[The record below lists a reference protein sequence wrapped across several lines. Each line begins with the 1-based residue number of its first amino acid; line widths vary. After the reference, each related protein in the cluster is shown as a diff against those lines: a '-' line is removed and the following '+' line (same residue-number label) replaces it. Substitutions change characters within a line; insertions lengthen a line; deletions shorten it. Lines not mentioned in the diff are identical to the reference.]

1 MKGSQLERIRRHYGD
16 EYILRQIAEECTEL
30 AQASLKMIR
39 ATRGETPMPVIE
51 AYRAMLEEVA
61 DVRLMLCVLDKML
74 DAASRTII
82 YEQMLVKDKRMAER
96 LLGE

>member
-1 MKGSQLERIRRHYGD
+1 
-16 EYILRQIAEECTEL
+16 
-30 AQASLKMIR
+30 
-39 ATRGETPMPVIE
+39 MPVIK
-51 AYRAMLEEVA
+51 ARRAMLEEVA

>member
-1 MKGSQLERIRRHYGD
+1 
-16 EYILRQIAEECTEL
+16 
-30 AQASLKMIR
+30 
-39 ATRGETPMPVIE
+39 MPVIE

-61 DVRLMLCVLDKML
+61 DVQLMLCVLDKML

-82 YEQMLVKDKRMAER
+82 YEQMLVKDKRMSER